1 MGKARKNLGLGLVC
15 LSFVFLFNPML
26 AVIDLLPDVIG
37 YLLLCIGISQLADMN
52 YHFEEALRYFKR
64 MILVSSIQLFSIFIL
79 FGFVTG
85 RERPTTILLLTFTF
99 AVIDVIF
106 LIHAYNQFFEG
117 FLYLGSRMDAK
128 NVFHTEEQLTNL
140 EKRQQLREERMAR
153 KEVDAPRR
161 RYRRRTP
168 KAPKTNTALAAGFTT
183 VFIVLKAI
191 LTVLPEFTA
200 LSEQSDGSTRFAFLY
215 DYISLF
221 RMIAIAI
228 LLVLGIIWTVKM
240 ISYIRSIINDRPFME
255 ALTAKYV
262 AEIEPKTHIFIQRA
276 IKTAFAVFGIGIAFS
291 IDFYVDN
298 NSILPDFIYPII
310 FIAALLLLRRF
321 VKIPAMTYLLCGI
334 HTITAAVTYLVSAYF
349 YSNYT
354 LSLASIRMDAHLA
367 YQAVCYSK
375 IADSIVFL
383 LLMLSLLPIFSK
395 IIKEYTGFA
404 PANAPNVQIQDKIRY
419 VHGMLHKK
427 LNVVAIL
434 AILCSASSIAYVLL
448 VDNFNF
454 MWIIDF
460 VFCLTLTICT
470 VVTLNAIGEEVQ
482 YKYLLD

>member
-128 NVFHTEEQLTNL
+128 NVFHTEEQLTRL

-161 RYRRRTP
+161 RYRRRIP
-168 KAPKTNTALAAGFTT
+168 KAPKTNTALASGFTT

-200 LSEQSDGSTRFAFLY
+200 LSEQSDGST
-215 DYISLF
+215 
-221 RMIAIAI
+221 
-228 LLVLGIIWTVKM
+228 
-240 ISYIRSIINDRPFME
+240 
-255 ALTAKYV
+255 
-262 AEIEPKTHIFIQRA
+262 
-276 IKTAFAVFGIGIAFS
+276 
-291 IDFYVDN
+291 
-298 NSILPDFIYPII
+298 
-310 FIAALLLLRRF
+310 
-321 VKIPAMTYLLCGI
+321 
-334 HTITAAVTYLVSAYF
+334 
-349 YSNYT
+349 
-354 LSLASIRMDAHLA
+354 
-367 YQAVCYSK
+367 
-375 IADSIVFL
+375 
-383 LLMLSLLPIFSK
+383 
-395 IIKEYTGFA
+395 
-404 PANAPNVQIQDKIRY
+404 
-419 VHGMLHKK
+419 
-427 LNVVAIL
+427 
-434 AILCSASSIAYVLL
+434 
-448 VDNFNF
+448 
-454 MWIIDF
+454 
-460 VFCLTLTICT
+460 
-470 VVTLNAIGEEVQ
+470 
-482 YKYLLD
+482 